1 MWRRLLALVLA
12 LIVPASASAGPLREA
27 AEKAG
32 RELPFAQQE
41 QTRGRGRFW
50 TGIALLAGGSVLA
63 VLGGVEM
70 GDDNGS
76 GDADD
81 VDDPQE
87 KEGWGEKAMLGGGIA
102 AAGAGGILLITGRRS
117 SASAVSAR
125 GRRVTLTHTV
135 RF

>member
-1 MWRRLLALVLA
+1 MWRKLIALVLV
-12 LIVPASASAGPLREA
+12 LIVPASASAGPLKEA

-50 TGIALLAGGSVLA
+50 TGVALIAGGSVLA
-63 VLGGVEM
+63 VLGGVEV

-76 GDADD
+76 DD
-81 VDDPQE
+81 TDDIDDPNE

-102 AAGAGGILLITGRRS
+102 AAGAGAVLLITGRRS

-125 GRRVTLTHTV
+125 AGRVTLTHTV